1 MSPIPPC
8 PCTHLRRGEPLE
20 VPGGGWLA
28 WHTSTESLWGGMG
41 RVRTQG
47 TAAPDPMGGGG
58 PWGQTATRADPA
70 MEQVGPWGIGKGLHR
85 LAETQPSA
93 LPAVAVAPAPG
104 PGDKLHPHLGL
115 VQQTQQEHG
124 AVSPP
129 PSTGSQGSVS
139 QGGAEERPGGEPR
152 TGRSGQGASCVY
164 LSRPRGGDPGTSGLG
179 LGRLCLSRTWRQDS
193 EPPPRVLGS
202 PLLVH
207 DAQTPCDAG
216 PSASRTRNPDLQG
229 CVCVG
234 TGQRA
239 WLDFPWRTYRATAER
254 TGTKS
259 QSRNQ
264 GPGLHALTF
273 CSALLRSGET
283 RFTRTSPF

>member
-1 MSPIPPC
+1 MEKSPEMSPIPPC

-115 VQQTQQEHG
+115 VQRTQEEHG
-124 AVSPP
+124 AVSPL

-139 QGGAEERPGGEPR
+139 QRGAEGLEESPGPGAPGRGILRLPFPTPR
-152 TGRSGQGASCVY
+152 RRSGDLGSGAREALPLPEVA
-164 LSRPRGGDPGTSGLG
+164 SGLRAAPLCAG
-179 LGRLCLSRTWRQDS
+179 LPSS
-193 EPPPRVLGS
+193 GS
-202 PLLVH
+202 
-207 DAQTPCDAG
+207 
-216 PSASRTRNPDLQG
+216 
-229 CVCVG
+229 
-234 TGQRA
+234 
-239 WLDFPWRTYRATAER
+239 
-254 TGTKS
+254 
-259 QSRNQ
+259 
-264 GPGLHALTF
+264 
-273 CSALLRSGET
+273 
-283 RFTRTSPF
+283 